1 MAHPRRIARALLAT
15 ASLAVVAL
23 APAVA
28 RAQVVYS
35 GPLSRAIP
43 ASNTGLNQNV
53 VTGTFFTGPGAFP
66 SCPGTGCN
74 YDFSLFG
81 NGTSVNTFFAP
92 GGGGQTS
99 PVGAAQRGYVSATP
113 TGAPIVL
120 AAGTMIGSTS
130 TFNGDQTSSSA
141 SAFLGESNLIFG
153 FRFRNE
159 EGGANT
165 LHYGW
170 ARISLPATG
179 AGTLI
184 DYAFDATPGA
194 AIAAGDV
201 GGPAAVVPEPSTY
214 ALVGAGLAGIG
225 AAARR
230 RRGA

>member
-1 MAHPRRIARALLAT
+1 VTSACRRLAPVAAFAATLLA
-15 ASLAVVAL
+15 A
-23 APAVA
+23 APAA
-28 RAQVVYS
+28 AQVVYS
-35 GPLSRAIP
+35 GSLNRAIP
-43 ASNTGLNQNV
+43 TSNTGLNQNV

-66 SCPGTGCN
+66 SCPGAGCN

-99 PVGAAQRGYVSATP
+99 PVTAAQRGYVSATA

-120 AAGTMIGSTS
+120 AAGTMIGGTS
-130 TFNGDQTSSSA
+130 TFNGDQTSSTTA
-141 SAFLGESNLIFG
+141 AFLGGSNLFFG

-179 AGTLI
+179 AGTLV
-184 DYAFDATPGA
+184 DYAFNATPGA
-194 AIAAGDV
+194 AITAGDV

-214 ALVGAGLAGIG
+214 ALVGAGLAGVG

-230 RRGA
+230 RRHA